1 MTPCMWTV
9 DSTWH
14 NMFHVLSIC
23 VSPNHSH
30 SQTYDVPCACHHM
43 FHAML
48 YEQPVYRDSTGWQW
62 LQLSLTNPDRSS
74 FSIVLY
80 PVILWYY
87 IHCISQW
94 IGLSIVETYY
104 IMFVHGNISCLIF
117 YLGHTSQ
124 LNKLK
129 RHETLFW
136 QTVQKEVNVITQ
148 ILRREKLHLISHRT
162 QFSLHFSLL
171 PLLSLLPLASYVS
184 CKIHSLL
191 SQPLSH
197 CSDSWKSNL
206 AVTWSNQFLTEKIS
220 RTFFAQ
226 KIMIFSEKIWP
237 WSFPVT
243 PAQIFFEFA
252 KHANFD

>member
-1 MTPCMWTV
+1 
-9 DSTWH
+9 
-14 NMFHVLSIC
+14 MF
-23 VSPNHSH
+23 
-30 SQTYDVPCACHHM
+30 Q
-43 FHAML
+43 AML

-171 PLLSLLPLASYVS
+171 PLSCLSCLSLASLASFASLASLPLAKFTLFY
-184 CKIHSLL
+184 LN
-191 SQPLSH
+191 LSH
-197 CSDSWKSNL
+197 I
-206 AVTWSNQFLTEKIS
+206 ALTAGNPIS
-220 RTFFAQ
+220 QLRDQT
-226 KIMIFSEKIWP
+226 
-237 WSFPVT
+237 
-243 PAQIFFEFA
+243 
-252 KHANFD
+252 NF

>member
-1 MTPCMWTV
+1 
-9 DSTWH
+9 
-14 NMFHVLSIC
+14 
-23 VSPNHSH
+23 
-30 SQTYDVPCACHHM
+30 
-43 FHAML
+43 ML
-48 YEQPVYRDSTGWQW
+48 YEQPVYRHSTGWQW

-104 IMFVHGNISCLIF
+104 IMFEHGNISFFIF

-171 PLLSLLPLASYVS
+171 PLLPLLPRCLLQNSLSSISTSLTLLWQLEIQSRSYVIKPIFNGKDKPHIFRS
-184 CKIHSLL
+184 KNYDLFWKDMAL
-191 SQPLSH
+191 VFP
-197 CSDSWKSNL
+197 SDSRADFLWICKTCKLWLINSL
-206 AVTWSNQFLTEKIS
+206 IRKVFLHHMILSDFPLTFSTMRSQSCLSRLVTDE
-220 RTFFAQ
+220 
-226 KIMIFSEKIWP
+226 
-237 WSFPVT
+237 VG
-243 PAQIFFEFA
+243 
-252 KHANFD
+252 